1 VGGTGTLV
9 GLAAMVASGV
19 SAAHASR
26 RISRLRARAAT
37 VTPLD
42 HDIDLPGRFPPRWL
56 TVMGDS
62 AAAGHALGDPELAIA
77 RRVGRALVASDG
89 RATAVRSVAAD
100 GATTADVL
108 AHQVAAA
115 TDAEVVLLGVGV
127 NDALR
132 PDRPHAEVAATTH
145 RLLTAIRE
153 VAAPEAGIV
162 FLTCPDL
169 SAAPGL
175 PRLLRPVVGWRCRRI
190 ATAQAAVAAMHA
202 VPIVEVP
209 RSVLAPGMFGADGFH
224 PGALGHERLAARA
237 AALLASGGAPA
248 QR

>member
-1 VGGTGTLV
+1 
-9 GLAAMVASGV
+9 M
-19 SAAHASR
+19 
-26 RISRLRARAAT
+26 RARAAL

-56 TVMGDS
+56 AVLGDS
-62 AAAGHALGDPELAIA
+62 AAAGHDLGDPELAIA
-77 RRVGRALVASDG
+77 RRVGRAMVAADG
-89 RATAVRSVAAD
+89 RATAVRSVAVD

-108 AHQVAAA
+108 ETQVDAAA
-115 TDAEVVLLGVGV
+115 DAEVVLLGVGV

-132 PDRPHAEVAATTH
+132 PDRPHGEVADTTH
-145 RLLTAIRE
+145 RLLTAIAE
-153 VAAPEAGIV
+153 VAAPGARIL

-175 PRLLRPVVGWRCRRI
+175 PRVLRPLVGWRCRQI
-190 ATAQAAVAAMHA
+190 ATAQAAVAAMHRVA
-202 VPIVEVP
+202 TIDVP
-209 RSVLAPGMFGADGFH
+209 RSRLAPGMFGPDGFH

-237 AALLASGGAPA
+237 AGLLTTGGAAA